1 MDSEE
6 LIARREKQ
14 LLFTVVLLFIF
25 FAVMFSLLGVII
37 YFSPKK
43 EDIAV
48 ESVKAY
54 TGCNNVSIIS
64 KTKFYN
70 GNAYL
75 IDVCGKEERF
85 ILYNDG
91 HLLPR

>member
-1 MDSEE
+1 MKPEGD
-6 LIARREKQ
+6 KQ
-14 LLFTVVLLFIF
+14 LLITAVLIFIF
-25 FAVMFSLLGVII
+25 FAVMLSLIGVII
-37 YFSPKK
+37 YFSPKQ

-54 TGCNNVSIIS
+54 TGCNKVVLLS